1 MAELTETLRAEGAE
15 YRAKYTRG
23 DWPADDFIADV
34 RKRYNRRKVA
44 KSQRTAEQIRASFA
58 VMHGYL
64 GDAYIGGLGD
74 RETAWV
80 RWVDYLTLVDEMT
93 PAGARRF
100 ARHLFRAVDDVAPY
114 S

>member
-1 MAELTETLRAEGAE
+1 MAGLTETLRAEGAE
-15 YRAKYTRG
+15 YMAKYTRG

-34 RKRYNRRKVA
+34 TKRFNRRKVA
-44 KSQRTAEQIRASFA
+44 KSHRTPAQIRASFA

-64 GDAYIGGLGD
+64 GDAYISGLGS

-80 RWVDYLTLVDEMT
+80 RWVSYLTLVDEMT
-93 PAGARRF
+93 PAAARRF

>member
-1 MAELTETLRAEGAE
+1 MAELTKTLRAEGAK
-15 YRAKYTRG
+15 YMAKYTRG

-34 RKRYNRRKVA
+34 RERFNRRKVA

-64 GDAYIGGLGD
+64 GDAYISGLGS

-80 RWVDYLTLVDEMT
+80 RWVDYLMHVDEMT
-93 PAGARRF
+93 PAGARGF
-100 ARHLFRAVDDVAPY
+100 ARRLFRAVDDIAPY